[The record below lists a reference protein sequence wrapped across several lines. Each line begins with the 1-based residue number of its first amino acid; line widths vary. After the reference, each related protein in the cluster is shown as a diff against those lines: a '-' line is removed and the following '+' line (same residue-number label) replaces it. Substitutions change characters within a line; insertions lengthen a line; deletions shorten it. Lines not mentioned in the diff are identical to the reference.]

1 MQVILPDRSTR
12 RLDCGPLRIE
22 DILHQFGINPVT
34 VIVTRN
40 GKLVP
45 ETARAGGEDEIRIIA
60 VAHGG

>member
-12 RLDCGPLRIE
+12 HLDCGPLLVE
-22 DILHQFGINPVT
+22 EILHLLGINPVT

-45 ETARAGGEDEIRIIA
+45 ETARAGEGDEVRIIA
-60 VAHGG
+60 IAHGG